1 MTRPVRRLV
10 HAYLRRLGPERE
22 QRARRRLRRLRTPAY
37 VGTVRRTAPVSR
49 GFGADRGSPVDRYYI
64 ERFLAER
71 RAAITGRVLEVKDAG
86 YTRRFGS
93 GVTRADVLDVD
104 RSNERAT
111 IVGDLQALDEVADD
125 VFDCFVLTQ
134 TLLFVY
140 DLEAA
145 VGHAHRILKPG
156 GMLLATVP
164 VVSRVMTTPG
174 KLHDYW
180 RFTQASCERLFG
192 GRFGDLEVVSYGNV
206 LASTAFL
213 RGLAAE
219 ELRRRD
225 LDVVDPDYATLL
237 GVAAR
242 K

>member
-22 QRARRRLRRLRTPAY
+22 RRARRRLRRLRRPAY
-37 VGTVRRTAPVSR
+37 VGTVRRTVPVSR
-49 GFGADRGSPVDRYYI
+49 DFGYDRGSPVDRYYI

-86 YTRRFGS
+86 YTTRFGS
-93 GVTRADVLDVD
+93 GVTQADVLDVD
-104 RSNERAT
+104 RANERAT
-111 IVGDLQALDEVADD
+111 IVGDLQALDGVADAT
-125 VFDCFVLTQ
+125 FDCFVLTQ
-134 TLLFVY
+134 TLQLVY

-145 VGHAHRILKPG
+145 VGHVHRILRPG
-156 GMLLATVP
+156 GTLLATVP
-164 VVSRVMTTPG
+164 VVSRVMTMPG
-174 KLHDYW
+174 RFDDYW

-192 GRFGDLEVVSYGNV
+192 GFGDVEVVSYGNV

-213 RGLAAE
+213 RGLAAD
-219 ELRRRD
+219 ELPRRD

>member
-111 IVGDLQALDEVADD
+111 IVGDLQELDEVADD

-156 GMLLATVP
+156 GTLLATVP

-174 KLHDYW
+174 KLDDYW

>member
-22 QRARRRLRRLRTPAY
+22 RRARRRLRRLRRPAY
-37 VGTVRRTAPVSR
+37 VGTVRRTVPVSR
-49 GFGADRGSPVDRYYI
+49 DFGYDRGSPVDRYYI

-86 YTRRFGS
+86 YTTRFGS
-93 GVTRADVLDVD
+93 GVTQADVLDVD
-104 RSNERAT
+104 RANERAT
-111 IVGDLQALDEVADD
+111 IVGDLQALDGVADAT
-125 VFDCFVLTQ
+125 FDCFVLTQ
-134 TLLFVY
+134 TLQLVY

-145 VGHAHRILKPG
+145 VGHVHRILKPG
-156 GMLLATVP
+156 GTLLATVP
-164 VVSRVMTTPG
+164 VVSRVITIPG
-174 KLHDYW
+174 SFDDYW
-180 RFTQASCERLFG
+180 RFTQASCERLFAG
-192 GRFGDLEVVSYGNV
+192 FGDVEVVSYGNV

-213 RGLAAE
+213 RGLAAD
-219 ELRRRD
+219 ELPRRD

>member
-22 QRARRRLRRLRTPAY
+22 RRARRRLRRLRRPAY
-37 VGTVRRTAPVSR
+37 VGTVRRTVPVSR
-49 GFGADRGSPVDRYYI
+49 DFGYDRGSPVDRYYI

-86 YTRRFGS
+86 YTTRFGS
-93 GVTRADVLDVD
+93 GVTHADVLDVD
-104 RSNERAT
+104 RSNARAT
-111 IVGDLQALDEVADD
+111 IMGDLQALDGVADD
-125 VFDCFVLTQ
+125 TFDCFVLTQ
-134 TLLFVY
+134 TLQLVY

-145 VGHAHRILKPG
+145 VGHVHRILRPG
-156 GMLLATVP
+156 GTLLATVP
-164 VVSRVMTTPG
+164 VVSRVMSMPG
-174 KLHDYW
+174 RFDDYW

-192 GRFGDLEVVSYGNV
+192 GFGEVEVVSYGNV

-213 RGLAAE
+213 RGLAAD

>member
-104 RSNERAT
+104 RSNEQAT

-156 GMLLATVP
+156 GTLLATVP

-174 KLHDYW
+174 KLDDYW